1 MIKVMSANRAISEAV
16 KMCKPKVIPVFP
28 ITPQTTISEYLAKFV
43 ADGVLDAEY
52 IRVESEHSAI
62 SAAVGASG
70 AGVRTFTATSSQ
82 GLALM
87 HEILFVAAGMRTP
100 IVLGNANRAL
110 SAPLSIWND
119 QQDSISE
126 RDTGW
131 MQFFAENAQE
141 ALDFVI
147 QAYKISEDH
156 QVLLPSM
163 VCVDGYIL
171 THTVEPVDIP
181 RQEDVDEFLP
191 PYEPISFLDPKNPM
205 SLGTF
210 TDPDY
215 YMEARYDMQTAMDGA
230 KDVIRR
236 VNKEF
241 EEVFGR
247 KHGLVES
254 YKTEDAE
261 IILVA
266 MGSICGTIKTVVD
279 YLREKGEKVGL
290 LRVISFRPFPQ
301 EDIYQAVKG
310 ARRIAVLDKNISLGI
325 GGVLFNEIKAKMD
338 VNASGFILGLGG
350 REISPDHIIEIIEKT
365 RNPTE
370 TNKINWIGLKEEE

>member
-1 MIKVMSANRAISEAV
+1 MIKVISANKAIAEGV
-16 KMCKPKVIPVFP
+16 KMCKPQVVPVFP
-28 ITPQTTISEYLAKFV
+28 ITPQTTISEYLAQFV
-43 ADGVLDAEY
+43 ADGELKAEY
-52 IRVESEHSAI
+52 IMVESEHSSI

-100 IVLGNANRAL
+100 IVMGNANRAL

-147 QAYKISEDH
+147 QAYKISEDK

-163 VCVDGYIL
+163 VCVDGFIL

-181 RQEDVDEFLP
+181 SQEDVDKFLP
-191 PYEPISFLDPKNPM
+191 PYDPIAYLDPKDPM

-210 TDPDY
+210 TDPNY
-215 YMEARYDMQTAMDGA
+215 YMEARYDMEMAMEGA

-236 VNKEF
+236 VNQEF
-241 EEVFGR
+241 EEIFRR
-247 KHGLVES
+247 KYDLVEN
-254 YKTEDAE
+254 YRCKDAE
-261 IILVA
+261 IILIA
-266 MGSICGTIKTVVD
+266 MGSICGTIKAVID
-279 YLREKGEKVGL
+279 DLREKGEKIGL
-290 LRVISFRPFPQ
+290 LKVISYRPFPQ
-301 EDIYQAVKG
+301 EDIYEAIKG
-310 ARRIAVLDKNISLGI
+310 ARRIAVLDKNISFGI

-338 VNASGFILGLGG
+338 VDTSGFILGLGG
-350 REISPDHIIEIIEKT
+350 RDVSPEDIINIIDKT
-365 RNPTE
+365 RNPTD
-370 TNKINWIGLKEEE
+370 TNKINWVGLKEEE

>member
-1 MIKVMSANRAISEAV
+1 MIKVISANRAIAEGV
-16 KMCKPKVIPVFP
+16 KMCKPDVVPVFP
-28 ITPQTTISEYLAKFV
+28 ITPQTTISEYLAQFV
-43 ADGVLDAEY
+43 ADGELDAEY
-52 IRVESEHSAI
+52 IMVESEHSSI

-100 IVLGNANRAL
+100 IVMGNANRAL

-163 VCVDGYIL
+163 VCVDGFIL

-181 RQEDVDEFLP
+181 EQGDVDKFLP
-191 PYEPISFLDPKNPM
+191 PYVPIAYLDPKDPM

-210 TDPDY
+210 TDPSY
-215 YMEARYDMQTAMDGA
+215 YMEARYDMEVAMEGA

-241 EEVFGR
+241 EETFGR
-247 KHGLVES
+247 KYDLVEK

-266 MGSICGTIKTVVD
+266 MGSICGTIKTVID
-279 YLREKGEKVGL
+279 RLREKGEKIGL
-290 LRVISFRPFPQ
+290 LKIISYRPFPQ
-301 EDIYQAVKG
+301 DEIYEAVKG
-310 ARRIAVLDKNISLGI
+310 AQRIAVLDKNISFGI

-338 VNASGFILGLGG
+338 VDASGFILGLGG
-350 REISPDHIIEIIEKT
+350 REVSPDHIIEIAEKT
-365 RNPTE
+365 RNPTD